1 MSLEC
6 QAWSCGVVVI
16 TSALHAE
23 GPQFDPGRDQ
33 NFLSRPNCKYQ
44 DQYWIVF
51 NISKLSYSAHLCHP
65 KLALPHHKHYRGS
78 VSPDVSARHY
88 PAVLSHTHMERGCLY
103 CANINWDRVSCM
115 KRNIFMQDT
124 PMGKFQRKKCLPLL
138 LLPVSVNGPSEFV

>member
-1 MSLEC
+1 MVTVCSKCCTRPAVRRPGTAADSARPRQLSARLAAAHVAAADC
-6 QAWSCGVVVI
+6 SPAWSCGVVVI

-88 PAVLSHTHMERGCLY
+88 PAVLSHTQGQGCL
-103 CANINWDRVSCM
+103 
-115 KRNIFMQDT
+115 
-124 PMGKFQRKKCLPLL
+124 
-138 LLPVSVNGPSEFV
+138 